1 MDGCVL
7 LMTNRDYSGD
17 EKPLRIL
24 HLASHTGVSGGGSVQ
39 MARMARGLKARG
51 HEVVVAFNAPSLR
64 RGKSRNAE
72 TFGGLPEA
80 GIECEVFSMQSGL
93 AAMLGETRRFR
104 KFLQARDFDIIHA
117 HKARAL
123 RFALENIGATG
134 ASTRAPMVVAQR
146 GNSSPLDAHTR
157 ALMNE
162 ARVGAVVC
170 VAQEVRKL
178 VIDGGVAAEKV
189 VAIYGGVDPEEFDF
203 RLDGN
208 EVRRELG
215 IAPETPLVGLIAN
228 YDAKK
233 AHDAFLRACVLLREK
248 VPNVRVLL
256 VGRGLPPQLSETIRA
271 LDLEKCVTPIGFRG
285 DVPRVLAALDVS
297 VNFSSGGEGLTGALR
312 ESLCMKVPVA
322 GTDVGGNRELV
333 RDGETGFIVPA
344 GDDKTF
350 AARIAQ
356 LLENRELAARLAQ
369 NGYDLVMREFTETVR
384 IARLEELYRRLRKP

>member
-1 MDGCVL
+1 
-7 LMTNRDYSGD
+7 MTNREYSQA

-72 TFGGLPEA
+72 SFGGLPES
-80 GIECEVFSMQSGL
+80 GIKCEVFSMQSGI
-93 AAMLGETRRFR
+93 AALLGETRRFR
-104 KFLQARDFDIIHA
+104 TFLQARDFDIIHA

-123 RFALENIGATG
+123 RFALENIGA
-134 ASTRAPMVVAQR
+134 STRAVVIAQR

-189 VAIYGGVDPEEFDF
+189 VAIYGGVDPAEFDF

-215 IAPETPLVGLIAN
+215 IAADVPLVGLVAN

-233 AHDAFLRACVLLREK
+233 AHESFLRACLTLREK
-248 VPNVRVLL
+248 MPEVRVLL
-256 VGRGLPPQLSETIRA
+256 VGRGFPLQLWETIRA
-271 LDLEKCVTPIGFRG
+271 LGLQHCVTPIGFRD

-297 VNFSSGGEGLTGALR
+297 VNFSSGGEGLTGR
-312 ESLCMKVPVA
+312 
-322 GTDVGGNRELV
+322 
-333 RDGETGFIVPA
+333 
-344 GDDKTF
+344 
-350 AARIAQ
+350 AARKPVHESSGG
-356 LLENRELAARLAQ
+356 LHRC
-369 NGYDLVMREFTETVR
+369 
-384 IARLEELYRRLRKP
+384 RRQPRACERR